1 MNIHE
6 KLSEFST
13 TKWSKVDAETS
24 DIFFNFGC
32 EQYKK
37 IDFATSDLSKQQ
49 VDLILLDDAKNFLEI
64 VCRDYQPEDLV
75 HDFNLRL

>member
-6 KLSEFST
+6 KLSEFAT

-49 VDLILLDDAKNFLEI
+49 VDLILLS
-64 VCRDYQPEDLV
+64 
-75 HDFNLRL
+75 